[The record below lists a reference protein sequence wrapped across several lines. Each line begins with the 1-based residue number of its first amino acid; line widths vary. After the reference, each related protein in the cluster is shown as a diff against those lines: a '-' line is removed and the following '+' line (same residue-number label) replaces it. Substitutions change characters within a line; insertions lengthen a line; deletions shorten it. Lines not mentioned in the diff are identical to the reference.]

1 MGKLAC
7 RVAVDFLCVAQEFRV
22 FAWSKYNMVFTHP
35 FCMGE
40 IIRLIRHKTPFLSC
54 NRD

>member
-22 FAWSKYNMVFTHP
+22 FAGYVNGT
-35 FCMGE
+35 E
-40 IIRLIRHKTPFLSC
+40 ISH
-54 NRD
+54 